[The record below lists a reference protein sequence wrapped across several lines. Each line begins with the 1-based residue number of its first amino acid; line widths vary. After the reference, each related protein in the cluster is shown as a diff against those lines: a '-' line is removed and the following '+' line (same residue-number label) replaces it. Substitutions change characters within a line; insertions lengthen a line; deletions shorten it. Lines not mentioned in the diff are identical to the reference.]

1 MNRLELTNAVIR
13 VAASD
18 FNVND
23 VKDIAAA
30 ADVIT
35 NIGAVAEIIQSMI
48 TTSPTFHGAWMRILS
63 RCKSI
68 WLKWL
73 KKPTNESTT
82 K

>member
-48 TTSPTFHGAWMRILS
+48 TTSPRPFLVCG
-63 RCKSI
+63 C
-68 WLKWL
+68 
-73 KKPTNESTT
+73 EY
-82 K
+82 